1 MCNVINDDFIYC
13 PPSDKCL
20 IDCLTIYKPKFD
32 MAELVKYLKVVKVF
46 RYNIPQCLVKD
57 VAERIGVKYNIYRQ
71 ELSRLRYPR

>member
-32 MAELVKYLKVVKVF
+32 MVELVKYLKVVKVF
-46 RYNIPQCLVKD
+46 RYNIP
-57 VAERIGVKYNIYRQ
+57 
-71 ELSRLRYPR
+71 